1 MTEEQAREPI
11 RRQAIVVVHGQ
22 GQQRPMGTIR
32 DFVKALWTDDAEVTP
47 VPPNGRDTWIVPD
60 ESIGLYELQRITTP
74 PHDDGRRTDFFELYY
89 ADLLADTPIRNLW
102 RWLLRLLWID
112 PAEITERMRWPW
124 RVFWALS
131 ILATALIIFVVLQV
145 PALLRGTWYEALL
158 DPRSWPGVAAIGVA
172 LVVLVVPK
180 FISVPGFR
188 AVPRLLIIAVIAGG
202 LVYIYWATPVV
213 LAAVA
218 FGGLA
223 YLASNFLLPLFGD
236 AASYLSAQTETVRSR
251 QAIRERG
258 LRLLQQLHDD
268 DKYDRVVIIAHS
280 LGTVLGYDLLQLL
293 WHGSG
298 PTKENPPSPEAVAAL
313 DRVMR
318 FRAAGAEWTVA
329 EVEAYQG
336 LQWAAFEALRRQRP
350 ETGQVG
356 KMGWK
361 VSDFVSLGS
370 PLASAQFLITEGRA
384 DFERLKDERV
394 LPTAPPQ
401 PRSAT
406 EGFLASE
413 GGGPAVT
420 HHASVFSTVRWT
432 NVYDP
437 FAPVL
442 FWLGDAI
449 GGPLARRE
457 LFGPA
462 IRDVEVRITRGGRR
476 LFSHSHYWIDADE
489 EVTGKPSATA
499 PPQVAALRKAV
510 GMSR

>member
-1 MTEEQAREPI
+1 MTDEQAREPI

-32 DFVKALWTDDAEVTP
+32 DFVKALWSDDALVTP

-60 ESIGLYELQRITTP
+60 QSIGLYELQRITTP
-74 PHDDGRRTDFFELYY
+74 PHDDGRRSDFFELYY

-158 DPRSWPGVAAIGVA
+158 DPRSWPGGAAIGVA
-172 LVVLVVPK
+172 LIVLVVPK
-180 FISVPGFR
+180 FISVPGFEK
-188 AVPRLLIIAVIAGG
+188 VPRLWIIGVIAVA

-218 FGGLA
+218 LTGLA
-223 YLASNFLLPLFGD
+223 YLAVNFMLPLFGD

-258 LRLLQQLHDD
+258 MKLLQTLHDN
-268 DKYDRVVIIAHS
+268 DKYDRVVLIAHS
-280 LGTVLGYDLLQLL
+280 LGTVLAYDLLQLL

-298 PTKENPPSPEAVAAL
+298 PTKENPPSAEAVGAL

-318 FRAAGAEWTVA
+318 FRAAGDVWTAA

-336 LQWAAFEALRRQRP
+336 LQWAAFETLRQQP
-350 ETGQVG
+350 EPGQTG
-356 KMGWK
+356 KRGWK
-361 VSDFVSLGS
+361 ISDFISLGS
-370 PLASAQFLITEGRA
+370 PLTSAQFLVTEGAA
-384 DFERLKDERV
+384 DFARLKAERV

-401 PRSAT
+401 PRSEAQ
-406 EGFLASE
+406 GFLAPE
-413 GGGPAVT
+413 DDGRMVT

-432 NVYDP
+432 NLYDE
-437 FAPVL
+437 FDPVL
-442 FWLGDAI
+442 FWKGDAI
-449 GGPLARRE
+449 GGPLAE
-457 LFGPA
+457 GFGPA
-462 IRDVEVRITRGGRR
+462 IKDVPVTIMRGGHRF
-476 LFSHSHYWIDADE
+476 FSHCHYWIDADE
-489 EVTGKPSATA
+489 EVTGASSLTVPE
-499 PPQVAALRKAV
+499 QVVALRTAV